1 MPVGTNSAKAI
12 TGGGILRQKARFY
25 CRHCAAETARV
36 LGCTCKRVTIG
47 DGIDIPR
54 CHQVAG
60 QRAHVRYVQSCTPS
74 DLLLYAKAEVL
85 NHRKFPTFSGAN
97 SVPHTGAPK
106 EILR

>member
-36 LGCTCKRVTIG
+36 LGCTRKRVTIG

-60 QRAHVRYVQSCTPS
+60 QCAHVRYVQSCTPS
-74 DLLLYAKAEVL
+74 DLLLYAQAEAV
-85 NHRKFPTFSGAN
+85 NRSEERRVGKEGRSRW
-97 SVPHTGAPK
+97 APDH
-106 EILR
+106 